1 VAAHSHSSAL
11 VCGTDL
17 GPTILEVCGMKALKG
32 MTGQSFADD
41 LLGKKSDGRRYVFAE
56 RGWHF
61 GPITR
66 TDGLDFSR
74 SITSDRF
81 HYIYNALPDRSYTPV
96 DMAHKDAWKAIQQAH
111 TTDQLSPLHQRLY
124 FKNPRPIVELY
135 DLEHDPLE
143 LDNLAGNPST
153 NDTEK
158 KLRETLEA
166 WMIRESDFLPLPTHA
181 IETTT
186 NLK

>member
-1 VAAHSHSSAL
+1 
-11 VCGTDL
+11 
-17 GPTILEVCGMKALKG
+17 MKPSRG
-32 MTGQSFADD
+32 MTGQSFAGE
-41 LLGKKSDGRRYVFAE
+41 LSGKKTGGRPYVFAE

-74 SITSDRF
+74 SITSKRF
-81 HYIYNALPDRSYTPV
+81 RYIYNALPDRSYTPV
-96 DMAHKDAWKAIQQAH
+96 DMAHKDAWRAIQQAH
-111 TTDQLSPLHQRLY
+111 TTGQLSPLHQRLY
-124 FKNPRPIVELY
+124 FKKPRPIVEFY
-135 DLEHDPLE
+135 DLEQDPLE

-153 NDTEK
+153 DDTEK

-181 IETTT
+181 LETTT
-186 NLK
+186 KFK